1 MAETILAP
9 LPADISL
16 RPAQAADQATIH
28 DLVQASQLNPLS
40 LKWQHFIVAVNSS
53 GQIVGIGQIKTH
65 GDGSRELASI
75 AVVPSRRRQGIAQA
89 IILQLLQSSQP
100 PLYLTCRAAMGPFYA
115 RFGFAEVSIEKMP
128 PYFRRIYR
136 LARLLMRAA
145 RSEAQML
152 VMGWLA

>member
-1 MAETILAP
+1 MGEMISAP

-16 RPAQAADQATIH
+16 RPAQAADQATIR

-53 GQIVGIGQIKTH
+53 GQIAGIGQIKTH

-89 IILQLLQSSQP
+89 IILHLLQSSQP

-115 RFGFAEVSIEKMP
+115 RFGFAEVSIEHMP

-145 RSEAQML
+145 RSEMQML